1 MYWYSPIPINK
12 KLSDKLE
19 YSNIYEIRDIKD
31 TNDLIL
37 LIYNPPDVLIDYFVK
52 ENIENIE
59 NYLSVDFLI
68 NYYNDLNNIKLNN
81 NLKLI
86 AGWNLECL
94 NFEDLNKFF
103 NNRYENKDSKI
114 KIPKIDKTI
123 SLITLE
129 ILRCQNNI
137 LNFYQDIELKALIM
151 DRDID
156 LNIKFRIKNNLN
168 NFDSLLSEQ
177 NNSYKMMDLNRELEN
192 KLSNSEKE
200 LDNLNREL
208 ENKLS
213 NSEKEL
219 DNLKAYNQKLEE
231 DLEIFYVKNKN
242 LEELSNKQD
251 ILIKRASKVLQ
262 SITQINIR
270 KLIKINNIVH
280 DINHKSEKSK
290 LPFLKKIKGNF
301 G

>member
-86 AGWNLECL
+86 AGWHLEYL
-94 NFEDLNKFF
+94 SFEDLNKFF

-156 LNIKFRIKNNLN
+156 LNIKFRIKNDLN

-177 NNSYKMMDLNRELEN
+177 NNSYKMMD
-192 KLSNSEKE
+192 
-200 LDNLNREL
+200 LNREL

-270 KLIKINNIVH
+270 KLIKINDIVH
-280 DINHKSEKSK
+280 DINHKSIKSK
-290 LPFLKKIKGNF
+290 LPFFKKIKGNF

>member
-12 KLSDKLE
+12 KLSDKLK

-37 LIYNPPDVLIDYFVK
+37 LIYNPPDILIDYFLK
-52 ENIENIE
+52 ENIE

-68 NYYNDLNNIKLNN
+68 NYYNNFNNIKLND

-86 AGWNLECL
+86 AGWNLEYI
-94 NFEDLNKFF
+94 NNEDLNNLF
-103 NNRYENKDSKI
+103 NNEYEKKESKI
-114 KIPKIDKTI
+114 KIPKIDSNI
-123 SLITLE
+123 SLIALE
-129 ILRCQNNI
+129 ILRSQNNI
-137 LNFYQDIELKALIM
+137 LDFYQDIELKALIV
-151 DRDID
+151 DREID

-168 NFDSLLSEQ
+168 SCDSLLKDK
-177 NNSYKMMDLNRELEN
+177 NNSYKMIDLNKELEN
-192 KLSNSEKE
+192 KLRHFEKE
-200 LDNLNREL
+200 LDY
-208 ENKLS
+208 
-213 NSEKEL
+213 
-219 DNLKAYNQKLEE
+219 LKAYNQKLEE
-231 DLEIFYVKNKN
+231 DLENFYVKNKN

-270 KLIKINNIVH
+270 KLIKINDIVH
-280 DINHKSEKSK
+280 DINHKSAKSR
-290 LPFLKKIKGNF
+290 LPFFKKIKGNF

>member
-12 KLSDKLE
+12 KLSDKLK
-19 YSNIYEIRDIKD
+19 YSNIYEIRDIKN

-52 ENIENIE
+52 ENIEN
-59 NYLSVDFLI
+59 YLSVDFLI
-68 NYYNDLNNIKLNN
+68 NYYNNLNNIKLND

-86 AGWNLECL
+86 AGWNLEYL
-94 NFEDLNKFF
+94 NNEDLNNFF
-103 NNRYENKDSKI
+103 NNKYENKDSKI
-114 KIPKIDKTI
+114 KIPKIDNTI

-129 ILRCQNNI
+129 IIRSQNNI

-168 NFDSLLSEQ
+168 NFDSLLSDK
-177 NNSYKMMDLNRELEN
+177 NNSYKMMDLNI
-192 KLSNSEKE
+192 
-200 LDNLNREL
+200 EL

-270 KLIKINNIVH
+270 KLIKINEIVH
-280 DINHKSEKSK
+280 DINHKNEKSR
-290 LPFLKKIKGNF
+290 LPSFKKIKGNF